1 MSMSKKHYQTLAA
14 ALYQERKYRG
24 EGHATFSDAVRVV
37 ARVLAADNSRFNRD
51 LFLEACE
58 TGQCRGMR
66 QVR

>member
-1 MSMSKKHYQTLAA
+1 MSKKHYQALAA

-24 EGHATFSDAVRVV
+24 KEHATFDDAIRVV
-37 ARVLAADNSRFNRD
+37 ARVLAADNPRFDRG

-58 TGQCRGMR
+58 TGKCHGMR